1 MSWHT
6 VYCSTHEA
14 RSTFQKQNGR
24 PQDGHLFCFWHRETR
39 ALSRDATMPS
49 QVRTSPATSAGQM
62 LGADR
67 TSAPAARSMLY
78 QSSGL
83 CELGPHQCCASPH
96 VLLSCTLRWALT
108 SSDTW
113 TRGSPSSSTATAT
126 SLVPS
131 CPFPTPASEV
141 CELPPAR
148 LDPPSSAP
156 GRNAPWLRPIHEPSA
171 GRDGGTGVLFHR
183 SRVI

>member
-1 MSWHT
+1 
-6 VYCSTHEA
+6 
-14 RSTFQKQNGR
+14 
-24 PQDGHLFCFWHRETR
+24 
-39 ALSRDATMPS
+39 MPS

-96 VLLSCTLRWALT
+96 VLLSRTLRWALT

-183 SRVI
+183 SRVSASETNDLGMVVIRGNSVVTVEALEKLWDVVPAVNR